1 LFSRG
6 TQSASLIAG
15 GTLAAAGAGA
25 AATFEPALGLVV
37 ALALLFAGVA
47 FTDLAAGTALFAFL
61 TFFERIGGGAA
72 SDLTLGKLA
81 GVVLVLAALRKS
93 GAPFLARERPF
104 VCWAAVV
111 FAAWAGASMLWAR
124 GESTALAEAI
134 RLSFAVTVLIV
145 VYAAARSFEDVRR
158 ISYGYVAGATAT
170 VLVGLTVLPRASAEA
185 GAEAGRLAGGVGDPN
200 ELAAFLLPAV
210 ALAAFSLAS
219 ARAGQARALLI
230 LAIAVTSA
238 GIVLTGSRGGL
249 IGLGVMLLVAVVL
262 AGPVRPQALLLAI
275 VLAACAVGYFAFAAP
290 VETRQR
296 VTSFTSSGGTGRVDL
311 WSVAREAA
319 RDHPLTGVGA
329 GNFRII
335 EPAYAAET
343 IALPNVE
350 LIVDRPKAVHNTPLE
365 LLVELGPIGL
375 ALLAAIVLAGLASC
389 LSAIRAFARERA
401 LEAELYSRGLL
412 VGLIGMLSALLFVS
426 GQAKEQLWVLL
437 ALALAIGSL
446 SRARRDL

>member
-1 LFSRG
+1 LLSRS
-6 TQSASLIAG
+6 TQSASLVAAG
-15 GTLAAAGAGA
+15 ALAAAGAGA

-93 GAPFLARERPF
+93 GAPFLARERPL

-124 GESTALAEAI
+124 AESAALAEAI
-134 RLSFAVTVLIV
+134 RLSFAVTVLVV
-145 VYAAARSFEDVRR
+145 VYAAARSFEEARR
-158 ISYGYVAGATAT
+158 ISYGYVAGAVAT

-200 ELAAFLLPAV
+200 ELAGFLLPAV
-210 ALAAFSLAS
+210 AIAAFAIPSSRSGQGRVLLLAV
-219 ARAGQARALLI
+219 
-230 LAIAVTSA
+230 LAVCTA
-238 GIVLTGSRGGL
+238 GIFLTGSRGGL
-249 IGLGVMLLVAVVL
+249 IGLGAMLLAAVVF
-262 AGPVRPQALLLAI
+262 AGSVRPQALCLALL
-275 VLAACAVGYFAFAAP
+275 LAACALGYFALAAP
-290 VETRQR
+290 AETRQR
-296 VTSFTSSGGTGRVDL
+296 VASFTSSGGTGRVDL

-365 LLVELGPIGL
+365 LLVELGPIGM
-375 ALLAAIVLAGLASC
+375 ALLATIVLAALASC
-389 LSAIRAFARERA
+389 LSAVRAFARERA
-401 LEAELYSRGLL
+401 LEAELYARGLL
-412 VGLIGMLSALLFVS
+412 VGLVGMLTALLFVS

-446 SRARRDL
+446 SKRRRV

>member
-1 LFSRG
+1 LLSRS
-6 TQSASLIAG
+6 TQSASLVAAG
-15 GTLAAAGAGA
+15 AFAAAGAGV

-104 VCWAAVV
+104 VCWAAIV

-124 GESTALAEAI
+124 AESAALAEAI
-134 RLSFAVTVLIV
+134 RLSFAVTVLVV
-145 VYAAARSFEDVRR
+145 VYAAARSFEEVRR
-158 ISYGYVAGATAT
+158 ISNGYVAGAAAT

-185 GAEAGRLAGGVGDPN
+185 GAEAGRLGGGVGDPN

-210 ALAAFSLAS
+210 AIAAVSIPSSRSGQGRLLLLAALA
-219 ARAGQARALLI
+219 
-230 LAIAVTSA
+230 VCTA
-238 GIVLTGSRGGL
+238 GIFLTGSRGGL
-249 IGLGVMLLVAVVL
+249 VGLGAMLLAAVVF
-262 AGPVRPQALLLAI
+262 AGPVRPQALCLALL
-275 VLAACAVGYFAFAAP
+275 LAACALGYFALAAP
-290 VETRQR
+290 AETRQR

-365 LLVELGPIGL
+365 LLVELGPIGM
-375 ALLAAIVLAGLASC
+375 ALLATIVAAALASC
-389 LSAIRAFARERA
+389 LSAVRAFAHERA
-401 LEAELYSRGLL
+401 LEAELYARGLL
-412 VGLIGMLSALLFVS
+412 VGLIGMLTALLFVS

-446 SRARRDL
+446 SRERRV